1 MPHVVFLLCTLFL
14 ASLISQPVYAGP
26 VTEEDVPVVYEMVDL
41 DEKKA
46 SNFVDSLDEL
56 PTVRAKIGYE
66 GKDDPLRIKPAVILE
81 KNYAPYRNL
90 VKKMSSESP
99 EHYAAIKELAEKYKF
114 SSAEDW
120 AETADGVMLTYYYIQ
135 QEKDGRTI
143 QDRMK
148 EQLRPEMLKM
158 IPKDQ
163 MYRVE
168 EALRMT
174 SKINDVSEENERIVR
189 GLISELEVGMR
200 KNL

>member
-1 MPHVVFLLCTLFL
+1 
-14 ASLISQPVYAGP
+14 
-26 VTEEDVPVVYEMVDL
+26 
-41 DEKKA
+41 
-46 SNFVDSLDEL
+46 
-56 PTVRAKIGYE
+56 
-66 GKDDPLRIKPAVILE
+66 
-81 KNYAPYRNL
+81 
-90 VKKMSSESP
+90 
-99 EHYAAIKELAEKYKF
+99 
-114 SSAEDW
+114 
-120 AETADGVMLTYYYIQ
+120 
-135 QEKDGRTI
+135 
-143 QDRMK
+143 MK

>member
-1 MPHVVFLLCTLFL
+1 MHHYFLLACALL
-14 ASLISQPVYAGP
+14 AASFCSQPSFAA
-26 VTEEDVPVVYEMVDL
+26 VTEEDVPVVYEMVVL
-41 DEKKA
+41 NEEKA
-46 SNFVDSLDEL
+46 VNFVNSLDEL
-56 PTVRAKIGYE
+56 PVVRGKLGYE
-66 GKDDPLRIKPAVILE
+66 GKEDPLKIKNTVILE
-81 KNYAPYRNL
+81 KNYAPYRHAVL
-90 VKKMSSESP
+90 KMKSESP

-114 SSAEDW
+114 TSAEDW

-148 EQLRPEMLKM
+148 QQLQPEMLKM

-168 EALRMT
+168 EMLSMT
-174 SKINDVSEENERIVR
+174 SKINDVPEENERIVR
-189 GLISELEVGMR
+189 GLLPELEVGMR

>member
-1 MPHVVFLLCTLFL
+1 MRKIVIIFV
-14 ASLISQPVYAGP
+14 AVMSAGLSSRAAYSALS
-26 VTEEDVPVVYEMVDL
+26 EEDVPVVYEAVVL
-41 DEKKA
+41 NEEKA
-46 SNFVDSLDEL
+46 SQFVNSLDEL
-56 PTVRAKIGYE
+56 PVVRGKLGYE
-66 GKDDPLRIKPAVILE
+66 GKDDPLKLKNTVILE
-81 KNYAPYRNL
+81 KNYAPYRHAVL
-90 VKKMSSESP
+90 KMKSESP
-99 EHYAAIKELAEKYKF
+99 EHYAAIEELAEKYKF
-114 SSAEDW
+114 TSAEDW

-174 SKINDVSEENERIVR
+174 SKINDVPEENERIVR
-189 GLISELEVGMR
+189 GLLSELEVGMR

>member
-1 MPHVVFLLCTLFL
+1 MPHVLFLLFALFT
-14 ASLISQPVYAGP
+14 AGVISQPAYAAI
-26 VTEEDVPVVYEMVDL
+26 TEEDVPVVYEMVVL
-41 DEKKA
+41 DEEKA
-46 SNFVDSLDEL
+46 VEFVNSLDEL
-56 PTVRAKIGYE
+56 PVVRGKLGYE
-66 GKDDPLRIKPAVILE
+66 GKDDPLKLKNTVILE
-81 KNYAPYRNL
+81 KNYAPYRHAVL
-90 VKKMSSESP
+90 KMKSESP
-99 EHYAAIKELAEKYKF
+99 EHYAAIEELAEKYKF
-114 SSAEDW
+114 TSAEDW

-148 EQLRPEMLKM
+148 EQLQPEMLKM

-174 SKINDVSEENERIVR
+174 SKINDVPEENERIVR
-189 GLISELEVGMR
+189 GLLPELEVGMR

>member
-1 MPHVVFLLCTLFL
+1 MHKIVFFFL
-14 ASLISQPVYAGP
+14 ALLGAGICSESAYAALS
-26 VTEEDVPVVYEMVDL
+26 EEDVPVVYEMVDL

-114 SSAEDW
+114 ASAEDW